1 MQHIIY
7 CYKSKGELIEKTAR
21 GEFFSFKKCHIP
33 KGEVLEYVKDSSIT
47 CTVVDDRKIEYHGEF
62 MYMTTLAKML
72 TGKKTGIAGPIF
84 FKYKGKNLQE
94 YYNEFQ
100 VKHE

>member
-1 MQHIIY
+1 MINQT
-7 CYKSKGELIEKTAR
+7 KLK
-21 GEFFSFKKCHIP
+21 FFSFKKYHIP
-33 KGEVLEYVKDSSIT
+33 KDAVLEYVKDSSIT
-47 CTVVDDRKIEYHGEF
+47 CTVVDDRKIEYHGEI